1 MTAQPVWVRKDVVL
15 AIHRRQLAE
24 HGGPDGLRD
33 MGLLDSALARP
44 QNMLAYSTHAPD
56 LPAFAAAYAFGICR
70 NHPFLDGNKRVAYV
84 VCWTFLLL
92 NGHHLEASPQDSCL
106 TFLRLAGG
114 DLSELELAE
123 WIRARLRPCP
133 P

>member
-15 AIHRRQLAE
+15 AVHRRQLAE
-24 HGGPDGLRD
+24 HGGPDGLRN

-56 LPAFAAAYAFGICR
+56 LAALAAAYAFGICR
-70 NHPFLDGNKRVAYV
+70 NHPFLNGNKRVAYV

-92 NGHHLEASPQDSCL
+92 NGHHLEATPQDSCL

-114 DLSELELAE
+114 DLSEVELAE
-123 WIRARLRPCP
+123 WIRARLRPSP